1 MEWKRIKVDNE
12 RQTEILES
20 KGWKRE
26 EGEGKRKAEVER
38 EKDKHAEKR
47 RRDDRKDQM
56 QGEGKIR
63 AAEK

>member
-1 MEWKRIKVDNE
+1 MEWKRIEVDNE

-26 EGEGKRKAEVER
+26 EGEAKRKAEVER

-47 RRDDRKDQM
+47 RRDDRKEQM